1 GQVWSMDGT
10 ANGVEGLEISLVQN
24 GQVVMQTVTDHDGNY
39 TFEKLLKGDYQLRSN
54 LPAGFSFARMQDV
67 SARNSYIL
75 SQVDGSSIF
84 GMIPLQMGQHFTGAD
99 IGIGAMGSIGDTAW
113 IDLNKNGMQ
122 DIGETP
128 LPGVIIELYQYD
140 NLVASAVTDV
150 YGHYHLD
157 NLYPGAYE
165 MHVTMPKEVKP
176 TIQQDQFPLVASILP
191 ESNDTTVV
199 VENVIVPSNA
209 KDLNLD
215 LGFMLKKKN
224 VYPASI
230 KEVPQKDWSS
240 YPHPED

>member
-1 GQVWSMDGT
+1 MQLYLDANGNGSRDQDEPAAAGRTAELYLREDLIGQYTADENGRLCFENIIPASYTLMLPLADNEILSASPESSSVTINQDGVSVAILPYASIQGQVWSMDGT

-24 GQVVMQTVTDHDGNY
+24 GQVVMQTVTDHNGNY

-122 DIGETP
+122 DIKI
-128 LPGVIIELYQYD
+128 LMIFQSVVQVI
-140 NLVASAVTDV
+140 
-150 YGHYHLD
+150 
-157 NLYPGAYE
+157 
-165 MHVTMPKEVKP
+165 
-176 TIQQDQFPLVASILP
+176 SIL
-191 ESNDTTVV
+191 
-199 VENVIVPSNA
+199 
-209 KDLNLD
+209 
-215 LGFMLKKKN
+215 
-224 VYPASI
+224 I
-230 KEVPQKDWSS
+230 KLQ
-240 YPHPED
+240 